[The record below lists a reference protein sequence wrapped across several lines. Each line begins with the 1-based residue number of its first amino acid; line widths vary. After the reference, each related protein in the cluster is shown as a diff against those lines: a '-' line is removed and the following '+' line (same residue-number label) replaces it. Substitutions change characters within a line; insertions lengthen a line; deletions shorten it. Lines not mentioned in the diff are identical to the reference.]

1 MVRKY
6 LKRNY
11 TSYLDIYVHTYTH
24 ITIVYVHITAVYVHI
39 TVVYVHITAVYVYNI
54 TVTHI
59 CVYDIANRE
68 LFFDDN
74 K

>member
-39 TVVYVHITAVYVYNI
+39 TAVYVYNI

-68 LFFDDN
+68 LFSDDN